1 MKRFG
6 VAVLS
11 TLVLF
16 SAFAS
21 LAGAQP
27 GDIKVIINGVT
38 QQYTQSPVVS
48 QNTTLVPLR
57 GVFESLGAKVDW
69 DSKAKKVTA
78 SKNDDTLTLNVGS
91 KLAYKNSNP
100 VQLDAATQIQKGQVL
115 VPLRFVSQSLGAKVN
130 WDQAT
135 RTVTISNQANGN
147 TTTVDQTNSLSS
159 KPLTAPVTKVTYDT
173 YYNDSLTYDDAVK
186 LAIAD
191 STSVKTA
198 ATNIDQAG
206 KIMKEAGKDI
216 NFVPAEAGD
225 EGQDKA
231 FKGYAQTNL
240 NYEAAKKNLDMTKE
254 GIEYNVKDLYN
265 KLLQK
270 QNAVK
275 LAALNIEDAERKLKV
290 AQIKRDNQMS
300 SDYEVTQATNQLT
313 QNQAAL
319 EKAKKDLDSAYV
331 SLNQVIG
338 YKPEQRYELKD
349 KPVYSEFKDN
359 VETKVSQVL
368 TSSTA
373 IWLSEQKVDLAE
385 LSLKLYNFNTPGNT
399 PYEAEQLNVEKAQ
412 YATEGTKRQLEEAVR
427 TIYNNIKAL
436 ESQYSQIQA
445 GLVSARSAADMA
457 KKQFDVG
464 LATELQ
470 VYEANLKVTTAEQQA
485 EDIVSSI
492 DTLKLA
498 FNKPW
503 AMQGSAGASAQ

>member
-6 VAVLS
+6 VALLS
-11 TLVLF
+11 TLVLT
-16 SAFAS
+16 SAFAN
-21 LAGAQP
+21 LVGAQS

-57 GVFESLGAKVDW
+57 GVFESLGAQVEW

-78 SKNDDTLTLNVGS
+78 SKNDDTLTLNIGS
-91 KLAYKNSNP
+91 KLAYKNSKP

-130 WDQAT
+130 WDRTT
-135 RTVTISNQANGN
+135 RTVTISNQSSGSA
-147 TTTVDQTNSLSS
+147 TDTNSLSS
-159 KPLTAPVTKVTYDT
+159 KPLAAPVTKVTYDT
-173 YYNDSLTYDDAVK
+173 YYNDSLTYEDAVK

-191 STSVKTA
+191 STSVKTGEVS
-198 ATNIDQAG
+198 IDQAG
-206 KIMKEAGKDI
+206 KILKETGKNID
-216 NFVPAEAGD
+216 FVPAEAGY

-231 FKGYAQTNL
+231 YKGYAQTNL
-240 NYEAAKKNLDMTKE
+240 NYEATKKNLEMTKE
-254 GIEYNVKDLYN
+254 SIEYNVKDLYN

-319 EKAKKDLDSAYV
+319 DKAKKDLDSAYV
-331 SLNQVIG
+331 SLNQLIG

-385 LSLKLYNFNTPGNT
+385 LSLKLYNFSTPGNT

-485 EDIVSSI
+485 DDIVSSI

>member
-6 VAVLS
+6 VALLS
-11 TLVLF
+11 TLVLT
-16 SAFAS
+16 SAFAN
-21 LAGAQP
+21 LAGAQS

-38 QQYTQSPVVS
+38 QQYTQSPIVS

-57 GVFESLGAKVDW
+57 GVFESLGAQVEW
-69 DSKAKKVTA
+69 DSKAKKVIA
-78 SKNDDTLTLNVGS
+78 SKNDDTLTLNIGS

-130 WDQAT
+130 WDQST
-135 RTVTISNQANGN
+135 RTVTISNQGSGSA
-147 TTTVDQTNSLSS
+147 TDTNSLSS
-159 KPLTAPVTKVTYDT
+159 KPLAASVTKVTYDT

-191 STSVKTA
+191 STSVKTGEVS
-198 ATNIDQAG
+198 IDQAG
-206 KIMKEAGKDI
+206 KIMKETGKHID
-216 NFVPAEAGD
+216 FVPAEAGD
-225 EGQDKA
+225 EAQDKA

-240 NYEAAKKNLDMTKE
+240 NYEAAKKNLEMTKE
-254 GIEYNVKDLYN
+254 SIEYNVKDLYN

-319 EKAKKDLDSAYV
+319 DKAKKDLDSAYV
-331 SLNQVIG
+331 SLNQLIG

-385 LSLKLYNFNTPGNT
+385 LSLKLYNFSTPGNT

>member
-6 VAVLS
+6 AALLS
-11 TLVLF
+11 TLVLT
-16 SAFAS
+16 SAFAN
-21 LAGAQP
+21 LAGAQS

-57 GVFESLGAKVDW
+57 GVFESLGAQVEW

-78 SKNDDTLTLNVGS
+78 SKNDDTLTLNIGS

-130 WDQAT
+130 WDQRT
-135 RTVTISNQANGN
+135 RTVTISNQANGS
-147 TTTVDQTNSLSS
+147 TTDANSLSS
-159 KPLTAPVTKVTYDT
+159 KPLAAPVTKVTYDT
-173 YYNDSLTYDDAVK
+173 YYNDSLTYVDAVK

-198 ATNIDQAG
+198 ETTIDQTG
-206 KIMKEAGKDI
+206 KIMKEAGKNID
-216 NFVPAEAGD
+216 FVPAEAGD

-300 SDYEVTQATNQLT
+300 SDYEVTQATNQVT

-385 LSLKLYNFNTPGNT
+385 LSLKLYNFNTAGNT

>member
-1 MKRFG
+1 MKRFA

-11 TLVLF
+11 ALVLT
-16 SAFAS
+16 STFAN
-21 LAGAQP
+21 LAGAQS

-38 QQYTQSPVVS
+38 QQYTQPPVVS

-57 GVFESLGAKVDW
+57 GVFESLGAKVEW

-78 SKNDDTLTLNVGS
+78 SKNDDTLTLNIGS
-91 KLAYKNSNP
+91 QLAYKNSKP

-130 WDQAT
+130 WNQT
-135 RTVTISNQANGN
+135 SRTVTISNQVNGS
-147 TTTVDQTNSLSS
+147 TTDINVLSS
-159 KPLTAPVTKVTYDT
+159 KPLAAPVTKVTYDT
-173 YYNDSLTYDDAVK
+173 YYNDFLSYNDAVK

-191 STSVKTA
+191 STTIKTVE
-198 ATNIDQAG
+198 TNIDQTR
-206 KIMKEAGKDI
+206 KIMQETGKNIDYVPLEAG
-216 NFVPAEAGD
+216 VEAS
-225 EGQDKA
+225 DKA

-240 NYEAAKKNLDMTKE
+240 NYEVAKKNLEMTKE

-300 SDYEVTQATNQLT
+300 SDYEVTQATNLVT

-319 EKAKKDLDSAYV
+319 DKAKKDLDSAFLT
-331 SLNQVIG
+331 LNQLIG

-349 KPVYSEFKDN
+349 KPVYSEFKSN
-359 VETKVSQVL
+359 VETTVSQVL

-373 IWLSEQKVDLAE
+373 VWLSEQKVDLAE
-385 LSLKLYNFNTPGNT
+385 LSLKLYNFSTPGNT

-412 YATEGTKRQLEEAVR
+412 LATEGTKRQLEEAVR
-427 TIYNNIKAL
+427 NAYNTIKGL

-445 GLVSARSAADMA
+445 GLVSARSAAEMA

-464 LATELQ
+464 LATEIQ

-485 EDIVSSI
+485 EDIVASI
-492 DTLKLA
+492 DTLKMA
-498 FNKPW
+498 YGKPW
-503 AMQGSAGASAQ
+503 VLQGAASGAQ

>member
-6 VAVLS
+6 VALLS
-11 TLVLF
+11 TLVLT
-16 SAFAS
+16 SAFAN
-21 LAGAQP
+21 LAGAQS

-38 QQYTQSPVVS
+38 QQYTQSPIVS

-57 GVFESLGAKVDW
+57 GVFESLGAQVEW

-78 SKNDDTLTLNVGS
+78 SKNDDTLTLNIGS
-91 KLAYKNSNP
+91 KLAYKNSKP

-130 WDQAT
+130 WDQT
-135 RTVTISNQANGN
+135 SRTVTISNQGSGSA
-147 TTTVDQTNSLSS
+147 TDTNSLSS
-159 KPLTAPVTKVTYDT
+159 KPLAAPVTKVTYDT

-191 STSVKTA
+191 STSVKTGEVS
-198 ATNIDQAG
+198 IDQAG
-206 KIMKEAGKDI
+206 KILKETGKNID
-216 NFVPAEAGD
+216 FVPAEAGN
-225 EGQDKA
+225 EAQDKA
-231 FKGYAQTNL
+231 YKGYAQTNL
-240 NYEAAKKNLDMTKE
+240 NYEATKKNLEMTKE
-254 GIEYNVKDLYN
+254 SIEYNVKDLYN

-319 EKAKKDLDSAYV
+319 DKAKKDLDSAYV
-331 SLNQVIG
+331 SLNQLIG

-385 LSLKLYNFNTPGNT
+385 LSLKLYNFSTPGNT
-399 PYEAEQLNVEKAQ
+399 PYEAEQLNVKKAQ

>member
-6 VAVLS
+6 VALLS
-11 TLVLF
+11 TLVLT
-16 SAFAS
+16 SAFAN
-21 LAGAQP
+21 LAGAQS

-38 QQYTQSPVVS
+38 QQYTQSPIVS

-57 GVFESLGAKVDW
+57 GVFESLGAQVEW
-69 DSKAKKVTA
+69 DSKAKKVIA
-78 SKNDDTLTLNVGS
+78 SKNDDTLTLNIGS

-135 RTVTISNQANGN
+135 RTVTISNQANGSA
-147 TTTVDQTNSLSS
+147 TDTNSLSS

-173 YYNDSLTYDDAVK
+173 YYNDSLAYDDAVK

-191 STSVKTA
+191 STSVKTGEVS
-198 ATNIDQAG
+198 IDQAG
-206 KIMKEAGKDI
+206 KIMKETGKNID
-216 NFVPAEAGD
+216 FVPAEAGD
-225 EGQDKA
+225 EAQDKA

-240 NYEAAKKNLDMTKE
+240 NYEAAKKNLEMTKE
-254 GIEYNVKDLYN
+254 SIEYNVKDLYN

-319 EKAKKDLDSAYV
+319 DKAKKDLDSAYV
-331 SLNQVIG
+331 SLNQLIG

-385 LSLKLYNFNTPGNT
+385 LSLKLYNFSTPGNT

>member
-11 TLVLF
+11 TLVLS

-27 GDIKVIINGVT
+27 DDIKVIINGVT

-78 SKNDDTLTLNVGS
+78 SKNNDTLTLNVGS

-130 WDQAT
+130 WDQST
-135 RTVTISNQANGN
+135 RTITISNQADGS
-147 TTTVDQTNSLSS
+147 TTGEANSLSS
-159 KPLTAPVTKVTYDT
+159 KPLTAPVTNVTYDT
-173 YYNDSLTYDDAVK
+173 YYNDSLAYDDAVK

-191 STSVKTA
+191 STTVKTA

-206 KIMKEAGKDI
+206 KIMKEAGKNID
-216 NFVPAEAGD
+216 FVPAEAGD

-385 LSLKLYNFNTPGNT
+385 LSLKLYNFSTPGNT

-485 EDIVSSI
+485 EDIVTNI

-498 FNKPW
+498 FDKPW
-503 AMQGSAGASAQ
+503 AMQGSSGASAQ

>member
-11 TLVLF
+11 TLVLS
-16 SAFAS
+16 SAFAN
-21 LAGAQP
+21 LAGAQS

-78 SKNDDTLTLNVGS
+78 SKNEDTLALNVGS

-130 WDQAT
+130 WDQST
-135 RTVTISNQANGN
+135 RTITISNQADGS
-147 TTTVDQTNSLSS
+147 TTGEAYSLSS
-159 KPLTAPVTKVTYDT
+159 KPLTAPVTQVTYDT

-206 KIMKEAGKDI
+206 KIMKEAGKNID
-216 NFVPAEAGD
+216 FVPAEAGD

-300 SDYEVTQATNQLT
+300 SDYEVTQATNQVT

-385 LSLKLYNFNTPGNT
+385 LSLKLYNFNTAGNT

-485 EDIVSSI
+485 EDIVTNI

-498 FNKPW
+498 FDKPW
-503 AMQGSAGASAQ
+503 AMQGSSGASAQ

>member
-1 MKRFG
+1 MKRFA
-6 VAVLS
+6 VAVLTTLLLTS
-11 TLVLF
+11 T
-16 SAFAS
+16 FAN
-21 LAGAQP
+21 LAGAQS

-57 GVFESLGAKVDW
+57 GVFESLGAKVEW

-78 SKNDDTLTLNVGS
+78 SKNDDTLTLNIGS

-130 WDQAT
+130 WDQT
-135 RTVTISNQANGN
+135 SRTVTISNQANGS
-147 TTTVDQTNSLSS
+147 TTDINSLSS
-159 KPLTAPVTKVTYDT
+159 KPFDAPVTKVTYDT
-173 YYNDSLTYDDAVK
+173 YYNDSLTYEDAVK

-191 STSVKTA
+191 STSVKTGEVS
-198 ATNIDQAG
+198 IDQAG
-206 KIMKEAGKDI
+206 KIMKETGKNID
-216 NFVPAEAGD
+216 FVPAEAGD
-225 EGQDKA
+225 EAQDKA

-240 NYEAAKKNLDMTKE
+240 NYEAAKKNLEMTKE

-319 EKAKKDLDSAYV
+319 DKAKKDLDSAYV

-485 EDIVSSI
+485 EDIVTSI
-492 DTLKLA
+492 DTLKMA
-498 FNKPW
+498 YGKPW
-503 AMQGSAGASAQ
+503 VLQGAASGAQ

>member
-6 VAVLS
+6 VALLS
-11 TLVLF
+11 TLVLT
-16 SAFAS
+16 SVFAN
-21 LAGAQP
+21 LAGAQS

-38 QQYTQSPVVS
+38 QQYTQSPIVS

-57 GVFESLGAKVDW
+57 GVFESLGAQVEW

-78 SKNDDTLTLNVGS
+78 SKNDDTLTLNIGS

-135 RTVTISNQANGN
+135 RTVTISNQANGS
-147 TTTVDQTNSLSS
+147 TTAPNSLSS

-173 YYNDSLTYDDAVK
+173 YYNDSLTYEDAVK

-191 STSVKTA
+191 STSIKTVE
-198 ATNIDQAG
+198 TSIDQAG
-206 KIMKEAGKDI
+206 KIMKEAGKNID
-216 NFVPAEAGD
+216 FVPAEAGV
-225 EGQDKA
+225 EAQDKA

-240 NYEAAKKNLDMTKE
+240 NYEAAKKNLEMTKE

-300 SDYEVTQATNQLT
+300 SDYEVTQATNLVT

-319 EKAKKDLDSAYV
+319 DKAKKDLDSAFLA
-331 SLNQVIG
+331 LNQLIG

-349 KPVYSEFKDN
+349 KPVYSEFKSN
-359 VETKVSQVL
+359 VETTVSQVL

-385 LSLKLYNFNTPGNT
+385 LSLKLYNFSSPGNT

-412 YATEGTKRQLEEAVR
+412 LATEGTKRQLEELVR
-427 TIYNNIKAL
+427 SAYNSIKGL

-445 GLVSARSAADMA
+445 SLVSARSAADMA

-485 EDIVSSI
+485 EDIVTSI
-492 DTLKLA
+492 DTLKMA
-498 FNKPW
+498 YEKPW
-503 AMQGSAGASAQ
+503 VLQGAASGASAQ

>member
-6 VAVLS
+6 VALLS
-11 TLVLF
+11 TLVLS
-16 SAFAS
+16 SAFAN
-21 LAGAQP
+21 LAGAQS

-38 QQYTQSPVVS
+38 QQYTQSPIVS

-57 GVFESLGAKVDW
+57 GVFESLGAQVEW

-78 SKNDDTLTLNVGS
+78 SKNDDTLTLNIGS
-91 KLAYKNSNP
+91 KLAYKNSKP

-130 WDQAT
+130 WDQTT
-135 RTVTISNQANGN
+135 RTVTISNQGSGSA
-147 TTTVDQTNSLSS
+147 TDTYSLSS
-159 KPLTAPVTKVTYDT
+159 KPLAAPVTKVTYDT
-173 YYNDSLTYDDAVK
+173 YYKDSLTYDDAVK

-191 STSVKTA
+191 STTIKTVE
-198 ATNIDQAG
+198 TNIDQTRRIMQETG
-206 KIMKEAGKDI
+206 KNIDYVPLEAG
-216 NFVPAEAGD
+216 VEAS
-225 EGQDKA
+225 DKA

-240 NYEAAKKNLDMTKE
+240 NYEAAKKNLGMTKE

-300 SDYEVTQATNQLT
+300 SDYEVTQATNLVT

-319 EKAKKDLDSAYV
+319 DKAKKDLDSAFLA
-331 SLNQVIG
+331 LNQLIG
-338 YKPEQRYELKD
+338 YKPERRYELKD
-349 KPVYSEFKDN
+349 KPVYSEFKSN
-359 VETKVSQVL
+359 VETTVSQVL

-373 IWLSEQKVDLAE
+373 VWLSEQKVDLAE
-385 LSLKLYNFNTPGNT
+385 LSLKLYNFSSPGNT

-412 YATEGTKRQLEEAVR
+412 LATEGTKRQLEEAVR
-427 TIYNNIKAL
+427 NAYNTIKGL

-485 EDIVSSI
+485 EDIVASI
-492 DTLKLA
+492 DTLKMA
-498 FNKPW
+498 YEKPW
-503 AMQGSAGASAQ
+503 VLQGAASGAGAQ

>member
-6 VAVLS
+6 MALLS
-11 TLVLF
+11 TLVLT
-16 SAFAS
+16 SAFAN
-21 LAGAQP
+21 LAGAQS

-38 QQYTQSPVVS
+38 QQYTQSPIVS

-57 GVFESLGAKVDW
+57 GVFESLGAQVEW

-78 SKNDDTLTLNVGS
+78 SKNDDTLTLNIGS
-91 KLAYKNSNP
+91 KLAYKNSKP

-130 WDQAT
+130 WDQTT
-135 RTVTISNQANGN
+135 RTVTISNQGSGSA
-147 TTTVDQTNSLSS
+147 TDTNSLSS
-159 KPLTAPVTKVTYDT
+159 KPLAAPVTKVTYDT
-173 YYNDSLTYDDAVK
+173 YYNNSLTYDDAVK

-191 STSVKTA
+191 STSVKTGEVS
-198 ATNIDQAG
+198 IDQAG
-206 KIMKEAGKDI
+206 KILKETGKNID
-216 NFVPAEAGD
+216 FVPAEAGN

-231 FKGYAQTNL
+231 YKGYAQTNL
-240 NYEAAKKNLDMTKE
+240 NYEATKKNLEMTKE
-254 GIEYNVKDLYN
+254 SIEYNVKDLYN

-492 DTLKLA
+492 DTLKVA

-503 AMQGSAGASAQ
+503 AMQGSTGASAQ

>member
-1 MKRFG
+1 MKRFA
-6 VAVLS
+6 VVVLS
-11 TLVLF
+11 TLVLT
-16 SAFAS
+16 STFAN
-21 LAGAQP
+21 LAGAQS

-38 QQYTQSPVVS
+38 QQYTQPPVVS

-57 GVFESLGAKVDW
+57 GVFESLGAQVEW

-78 SKNDDTLTLNVGS
+78 SKNDDTLTLNIGS
-91 KLAYKNSNP
+91 KLAYKNSKP

-115 VPLRFVSQSLGAKVN
+115 VPLRFVSQSLGAKVI
-130 WDQAT
+130 WDQNS
-135 RTVTISNQANGN
+135 RTVTISNQANGGTN
-147 TTTVDQTNSLSS
+147 ETNSLSS
-159 KPLTAPVTKVTYDT
+159 KPLAAPVTKVTYDT

-198 ATNIDQAG
+198 ETTIDQTG

-216 NFVPAEAGD
+216 NFIPAEAGN
-225 EGQDKA
+225 EAQDKA

-240 NYEAAKKNLDMTKE
+240 NYEAAKKNLEMTKE

-319 EKAKKDLDSAYV
+319 EKAKKDMDSAYV

-385 LSLKLYNFNTPGNT
+385 LSLKLYNFNTPGNV

-485 EDIVSSI
+485 EDIVTSI
-492 DTLKLA
+492 DTLKMA
-498 FNKPW
+498 YGKPW
-503 AMQGSAGASAQ
+503 VLQGAASGAQ

>member
-6 VAVLS
+6 VALLS
-11 TLVLF
+11 TLVLT
-16 SAFAS
+16 SAFAN
-21 LAGAQP
+21 LAGAQS

-38 QQYTQSPVVS
+38 QQYTQSPIVS

-57 GVFESLGAKVDW
+57 GVFESLGAQVEW
-69 DSKAKKVTA
+69 DSKAKKVIA
-78 SKNDDTLTLNVGS
+78 SKNDDTLTLNIGS

-135 RTVTISNQANGN
+135 RTVTISNQANGSA
-147 TTTVDQTNSLSS
+147 TDTNSLSS

-173 YYNDSLTYDDAVK
+173 YYNDSLAYDDAVK

-191 STSVKTA
+191 STSVKTGEVS
-198 ATNIDQAG
+198 IDQAG
-206 KIMKEAGKDI
+206 KIMKETGKNID
-216 NFVPAEAGD
+216 FVPAEAGD
-225 EGQDKA
+225 EAQDKA

-240 NYEAAKKNLDMTKE
+240 NYEAAKKNLEMTKE
-254 GIEYNVKDLYN
+254 SIEYNVKDLYN

-319 EKAKKDLDSAYV
+319 DKAKKDLDSAYI
-331 SLNQVIG
+331 SLNQLIG

-385 LSLKLYNFNTPGNT
+385 LSLKLYNFSTPGNT

>member
-11 TLVLF
+11 TWVLS
-16 SAFAS
+16 SAFAN
-21 LAGAQP
+21 LAGAQA
-27 GDIKVIINGVT
+27 GDIKVIINGAT
-38 QQYTQSPVVS
+38 QQYTQAPVVS

-57 GVFESLGAKVDW
+57 GVFESLGAQVDW

-78 SKNDDTLTLNVGS
+78 SKNEDTLTLNVGS
-91 KLAYKNSNP
+91 KLAYKNSSP
-100 VQLDAATQIQKGQVL
+100 VQLDVATQIQKSQVL

-135 RTVTISNQANGN
+135 RTVTISNQADGS
-147 TTTVDQTNSLSS
+147 TTDKANSLSS
-159 KPLTAPVTKVTYDT
+159 KPLANPVTKVTYDT
-173 YYNDSLTYDDAVK
+173 YYNDTLGYDDAVK

-191 STSVKTA
+191 STSIKTVE
-198 ATNIDQAG
+198 TNIDQTG

-216 NFVPAEAGD
+216 DFVPKEAGV
-225 EGQDKA
+225 EASDKA

-254 GIEYNVKDLYN
+254 NIQYNVKDLYN

-270 QNAVK
+270 KNAVK

-290 AQIKRDNQMS
+290 TQIKRDNQMS
-300 SDYEVTQATNQLT
+300 SDYEVTQATNQVT
-313 QNQAAL
+313 QNQASL

-331 SLNQVIG
+331 ALNQVIG

-412 YATEGTKRQLEEAVR
+412 YATEGTKRQLEELVR
-427 TIYNNIKAL
+427 TIYNNIKGL

-445 GLVSARSAADMA
+445 GLVSARSAADMT

-485 EDIVSSI
+485 EDLVTSI

-498 FNKPW
+498 YDKPW
-503 AMQGSAGASAQ
+503 AMKGASSEASQ

>member
-11 TLVLF
+11 TLVLS

-130 WDQAT
+130 WDQTT
-135 RTVTISNQANGN
+135 RTVTISNQGSGSA
-147 TTTVDQTNSLSS
+147 TDTNSLSS
-159 KPLTAPVTKVTYDT
+159 KPLAAPVTKVTYDT
-173 YYNDSLTYDDAVK
+173 YYNNSLTYDDAVK

-191 STSVKTA
+191 STSVKTGEVS
-198 ATNIDQAG
+198 IDQAG
-206 KIMKEAGKDI
+206 KILKETGKNID
-216 NFVPAEAGD
+216 FVPAEAGN

-231 FKGYAQTNL
+231 YKGYAQTNL
-240 NYEAAKKNLDMTKE
+240 NYEATKKNLEMTKE
-254 GIEYNVKDLYN
+254 SIEYNVKDLYN

-319 EKAKKDLDSAYV
+319 EKAKK
-331 SLNQVIG
+331 I
-338 YKPEQRYELKD
+338 
-349 KPVYSEFKDN
+349 
-359 VETKVSQVL
+359 
-368 TSSTA
+368 
-373 IWLSEQKVDLAE
+373 
-385 LSLKLYNFNTPGNT
+385 
-399 PYEAEQLNVEKAQ
+399 
-412 YATEGTKRQLEEAVR
+412 
-427 TIYNNIKAL
+427 
-436 ESQYSQIQA
+436 
-445 GLVSARSAADMA
+445 
-457 KKQFDVG
+457 
-464 LATELQ
+464 
-470 VYEANLKVTTAEQQA
+470 
-485 EDIVSSI
+485 
-492 DTLKLA
+492 
-498 FNKPW
+498 
-503 AMQGSAGASAQ
+503 

>member
-11 TLVLF
+11 TLVLS

-78 SKNDDTLTLNVGS
+78 SKNEDTLALNVGS

-130 WDQAT
+130 WDQST
-135 RTVTISNQANGN
+135 RTITISNQVDGS
-147 TTTVDQTNSLSS
+147 TVGEANSLSS
-159 KPLTAPVTKVTYDT
+159 KPLTAPVTQVTYDT

-191 STSVKTA
+191 STTVKTA
-198 ATNIDQAG
+198 ETNIDQTG
-206 KIMKEAGKDI
+206 KIMKEAGKNID
-216 NFVPAEAGD
+216 FVPAEAGD
-225 EGQDKA
+225 EASDKA

-300 SDYEVTQATNQLT
+300 SDYEVTQATNQVT

-349 KPVYSEFKDN
+349 KPVYYEFKDN

-385 LSLKLYNFNTPGNT
+385 LSLKLYNFSTPGNT

-485 EDIVSSI
+485 EDIVANI

>member
-6 VAVLS
+6 VALLS
-11 TLVLF
+11 TLALT
-16 SAFAS
+16 STFAN
-21 LAGAQP
+21 LAGAQS

-38 QQYTQSPVVS
+38 QQYTQSPVIS
-48 QNTTLVPLR
+48 QSTTLVPLR
-57 GVFESLGAKVDW
+57 GVFESLGAQVEW

-78 SKNDDTLTLNVGS
+78 SKSDNTLTLNVGS
-91 KLAYKNSNP
+91 KLAYKNSAP
-100 VQLDAATQIQKGQVL
+100 VQLDAATQIQKDQVF
-115 VPLRFVSQSLGAKVN
+115 VPLRFVSQSLGAKVK

-135 RTVTISNQANGN
+135 RTVSISNQANGS
-147 TTTVDQTNSLSS
+147 TAGDQTNSLSS
-159 KPLTAPVTKVTYDT
+159 KPFTAPVTKVTYDT
-173 YYNDSLTYDDAVK
+173 YYNNSLTYDDAVK
-186 LAIAD
+186 LAIVD
-191 STSVKTA
+191 STSVKTVE
-198 ATNIDQAG
+198 TNIDQTR
-206 KIMKEAGKDI
+206 KIMQETGKNIDYVPLEAG
-216 NFVPAEAGD
+216 VESS
-225 EGQDKA
+225 DKA
-231 FKGYAQTNL
+231 FIGYAQTNL

-290 AQIKRDNQMS
+290 AQIKKDNQMS
-300 SDYEVTQATNQLT
+300 SDYEVTQATNQFT

-338 YKPEQRYELKD
+338 YKPEQRYVLKD

-373 IWLSEQKVDLAE
+373 IWLSEQKVNLAE
-385 LSLKLYNFNTPGNT
+385 LSLKLYNFNTTGNT
-399 PYEAEQLNVEKAQ
+399 PYEAQQLDVEKAQ

-427 TIYNNIKAL
+427 TIYNNIKGL

-445 GLVSARSAADMA
+445 SLVSARTAADMT

-485 EDIVSSI
+485 EDIVTSI
-492 DTLKLA
+492 DTLKMA
-498 FNKPW
+498 YDKPW
-503 AMQGSAGASAQ
+503 VLQGASSGANQ

>member
-6 VAVLS
+6 VALLS
-11 TLVLF
+11 TLAF
-16 SAFAS
+16 TSTFAS
-21 LAGAQP
+21 LAGAQS

-57 GVFESLGAKVDW
+57 GVFESLGAQVEW

-78 SKNDDTLTLNVGS
+78 SKNDDTLALNVGS
-91 KLAYKNSNP
+91 KLAYKNNAP
-100 VQLDAATQIQKGQVL
+100 VQLDAATQIQKGQVF
-115 VPLRFVSQSLGAKVN
+115 VPLRFVSQSLGAKVDWN
-130 WDQAT
+130 QTT
-135 RTVTISNQANGN
+135 RTVTISNQANGS
-147 TTTVDQTNSLSS
+147 TTGDSLSS
-159 KPLTAPVTKVTYDT
+159 KPFTAPVTKVTYDT
-173 YYNDSLTYDDAVK
+173 YYNDSLTYDAAVK

-191 STSVKTA
+191 STSVKTGEL
-198 ATNIDQAG
+198 NIDQAG
-206 KIMKEAGKDI
+206 KIMKETGKNID
-216 NFVPAEAGD
+216 FVPAEAGD
-225 EGQDKA
+225 EAQDKA

-254 GIEYNVKDLYN
+254 SIEYNVKDLYN

-319 EKAKKDLDSAYV
+319 DKAKKDLDSAYV
-331 SLNQVIG
+331 SLNQLIG

-385 LSLKLYNFNTPGNT
+385 LSLKLYSFNTQGT
-399 PYEAEQLNVEKAQ
+399 TYEAQQLDVEKAQ

-427 TIYNNIKAL
+427 TLYNNIKGL

-445 GLVSARSAADMA
+445 GLVSARSAADMT

-485 EDIVSSI
+485 EDIVTSI
-492 DTLKLA
+492 DTLKMA
-498 FNKPW
+498 YNKPW
-503 AMQGSAGASAQ
+503 VMQGASS

>member
-6 VAVLS
+6 AALLS
-11 TLVLF
+11 TLVLT
-16 SAFAS
+16 SAFAN
-21 LAGAQP
+21 LAGAQS

-38 QQYTQSPVVS
+38 QQYTQSPIVS

-57 GVFESLGAKVDW
+57 GVFESLGAQVEW

-78 SKNDDTLTLNVGS
+78 SKNDDTLTLNIGS

-130 WDQAT
+130 WDQRT
-135 RTVTISNQANGN
+135 RTVTISNQANGS
-147 TTTVDQTNSLSS
+147 TTDANSLSS
-159 KPLTAPVTKVTYDT
+159 KPLAAPVTKVTYDT
-173 YYNDSLTYDDAVK
+173 YYNDSLTYVDAVK

-198 ATNIDQAG
+198 ETTIDQTG
-206 KIMKEAGKDI
+206 KIMKEAGKNID
-216 NFVPAEAGD
+216 FVPAEAGD

-300 SDYEVTQATNQLT
+300 SDYEVTQATNQVT

-319 EKAKKDLDSAYV
+319 DKAKKDLDSAYV
-331 SLNQVIG
+331 SLNQLIG

-385 LSLKLYNFNTPGNT
+385 LSLKLYNFSTPGNT

>member
-6 VAVLS
+6 VALLS
-11 TLVLF
+11 TLVLT
-16 SAFAS
+16 SAFAN
-21 LAGAQP
+21 LAGAQS

-38 QQYTQSPVVS
+38 QQYTQSPLVS

-57 GVFESLGAKVDW
+57 GVFESLGAQVEW

-78 SKNDDTLTLNVGS
+78 SKNDDTLTLNIGS

-130 WDQAT
+130 WDQTT
-135 RTVTISNQANGN
+135 RTVTISNQANDS
-147 TTTVDQTNSLSS
+147 TSYTNSLSS
-159 KPLTAPVTKVTYDT
+159 KPLAAPVTKVTYDT
-173 YYNDSLTYDDAVK
+173 YYNDALAYEDAVK

-191 STSVKTA
+191 STSVKTGEVS
-198 ATNIDQAG
+198 IDQAG
-206 KIMKEAGKDI
+206 KIMKETGKNID
-216 NFVPAEAGD
+216 FVPAEAGD
-225 EGQDKA
+225 EAQDKA

-300 SDYEVTQATNQLT
+300 SDYEVTQATNQVT

-385 LSLKLYNFNTPGNT
+385 LSLKLYNFSTPGNT

-498 FNKPW
+498 YNKPW

>member
-6 VAVLS
+6 VALLS
-11 TLVLF
+11 TLVLT
-16 SAFAS
+16 SAFAN
-21 LAGAQP
+21 LAGAQS

-38 QQYTQSPVVS
+38 QQYTQSPIVS

-57 GVFESLGAKVDW
+57 GVFESLGAQVEW

-78 SKNDDTLTLNVGS
+78 SKDDDTLTLNIGS
-91 KLAYKNSNP
+91 KLAYKNSKP

-130 WDQAT
+130 WDQTT
-135 RTVTISNQANGN
+135 RTVTISNQGSGSA
-147 TTTVDQTNSLSS
+147 TDINSLSS
-159 KPLTAPVTKVTYDT
+159 KPLAAPVTKVTYDT

-191 STSVKTA
+191 STSVKTGEVS
-198 ATNIDQAG
+198 IDQAG
-206 KIMKEAGKDI
+206 KILKETGKNID
-216 NFVPAEAGD
+216 FVPAEAGN

-231 FKGYAQTNL
+231 YKGYAQTNL
-240 NYEAAKKNLDMTKE
+240 NYEATKKNLEMTKE
-254 GIEYNVKDLYN
+254 SIEYNVKDLYN

-319 EKAKKDLDSAYV
+319 DKAKKDLDSAYV
-331 SLNQVIG
+331 SLNQLIG
-338 YKPEQRYELKD
+338 YKPAQRYELKD

-385 LSLKLYNFNTPGNT
+385 LSLKLYNFSTPGNT

>member
-1 MKRFG
+1 MKLFG
-6 VAVLS
+6 VALLS
-11 TLVLF
+11 TLVLT
-16 SAFAS
+16 SAFAN
-21 LAGAQP
+21 LAGAQS

-38 QQYTQSPVVS
+38 QQYTQSPIVS

-57 GVFESLGAKVDW
+57 GIFESLGAQVEW

-78 SKNDDTLTLNVGS
+78 SKNNDTLTLNIGS

-130 WDQAT
+130 WDQTT
-135 RTVTISNQANGN
+135 RTVTISNLANGSP
-147 TTTVDQTNSLSS
+147 TDTNSLSS
-159 KPLTAPVTKVTYDT
+159 KSFAAPVTKVTYDT
-173 YYNDSLTYDDAVK
+173 YYNDSLTYKDAVK

-191 STSVKTA
+191 STSIKTVE
-198 ATNIDQAG
+198 TSIDQAG
-206 KIMKEAGKDI
+206 KIMKEASKNID
-216 NFVPAEAGD
+216 FVPAEAGV
-225 EGQDKA
+225 EAQDKA

-240 NYEAAKKNLDMTKE
+240 NYEAAKKNLEMTKE

-300 SDYEVTQATNQLT
+300 SDYEVTQATNLVT

-319 EKAKKDLDSAYV
+319 DKAKKDLDSAFLA
-331 SLNQVIG
+331 LNQLIG

-349 KPVYSEFKDN
+349 KPVYSEFKSN
-359 VETKVSQVL
+359 VETTVSQVL

-385 LSLKLYNFNTPGNT
+385 LSLKLYNFSTPGNT

-412 YATEGTKRQLEEAVR
+412 LATEGTKRQLEELVR
-427 TIYNNIKAL
+427 NAYNTIKGL

-485 EDIVSSI
+485 EDIVTSI
-492 DTLKLA
+492 DTLKMA
-498 FNKPW
+498 YEKPW
-503 AMQGSAGASAQ
+503 VLQGAASGAGAQ

>member
-6 VAVLS
+6 AALLS
-11 TLVLF
+11 TLVLT
-16 SAFAS
+16 SAFAN
-21 LAGAQP
+21 LAGAQS

-57 GVFESLGAKVDW
+57 GVFESLGAQVEW

-78 SKNDDTLTLNVGS
+78 SKNDDTLTLNIGS

-130 WDQAT
+130 WDQRT
-135 RTVTISNQANGN
+135 RTVTISNQANGS
-147 TTTVDQTNSLSS
+147 TTDANSLSS
-159 KPLTAPVTKVTYDT
+159 KPLAAPVTKVTYDT
-173 YYNDSLTYDDAVK
+173 YYNDSLTYVDAVK

-198 ATNIDQAG
+198 ETTIDQTG
-206 KIMKEAGKDI
+206 KIMKEAGKNID
-216 NFVPAEAGD
+216 FVPAEAGD

-300 SDYEVTQATNQLT
+300 SDYEVTQATNQVT

-385 LSLKLYNFNTPGNT
+385 LSLKLYNFNTAGNT

-445 GLVSARSAADMA
+445 GLVSAKSAADMA

>member
-6 VAVLS
+6 VALLS
-11 TLVLF
+11 TLALT
-16 SAFAS
+16 STFAS
-21 LAGAQP
+21 LAGAQS
-27 GDIKVIINGVT
+27 GDIKVIINGVA

-57 GVFESLGAKVDW
+57 GVFESLGAQVEW

-91 KLAYKNSNP
+91 KLAYKNNAP
-100 VQLDAATQIQKGQVL
+100 VQLDAATQIQKGQVF
-115 VPLRFVSQSLGAKVN
+115 VPLRFVSQSLGAKVDWN
-130 WDQAT
+130 QTT
-135 RTVTISNQANGN
+135 RIVTISNQANGS
-147 TTTVDQTNSLSS
+147 TTGDSLSS

-173 YYNDSLTYDDAVK
+173 YYNDSLTYDNAVK

-191 STSVKTA
+191 STTVKTGEA
-198 ATNIDQAG
+198 NIDQAG
-206 KIMKEAGKDI
+206 KIMKETGKNID
-216 NFVPAEAGD
+216 FVPAEAGD
-225 EGQDKA
+225 EAQDKA

-240 NYEAAKKNLDMTKE
+240 NYEVAKKNLDVTKE

-300 SDYEVTQATNQLT
+300 SDYEVTQATNLLT

-319 EKAKKDLDSAYV
+319 DKAKKDLDSAYV

-399 PYEAEQLNVEKAQ
+399 PYEAQQLDVEKAQ

-427 TIYNNIKAL
+427 TLYNNIKGL

-445 GLVSARSAADMA
+445 GLVSARSAADMT

-485 EDIVSSI
+485 EDIVTSI
-492 DTLKLA
+492 DTLKMA
-498 FNKPW
+498 YNKPW
-503 AMQGSAGASAQ
+503 VMQGASS

>member
-1 MKRFG
+1 MKRFA

-11 TLVLF
+11 TLVLT
-16 SAFAS
+16 STFAN
-21 LAGAQP
+21 LAGAQSA
-27 GDIKVIINGVT
+27 DIKVIINGVT
-38 QQYTQSPVVS
+38 QQYTQPPVVS

-57 GVFESLGAKVDW
+57 GVFESLGAKVEW

-78 SKNDDTLTLNVGS
+78 SKNDDTLTLNIGS
-91 KLAYKNSNP
+91 KLAYKNSKP

-115 VPLRFVSQSLGAKVN
+115 VPLRFVSQSLGAKVIWN
-130 WDQAT
+130 QT
-135 RTVTISNQANGN
+135 SRTVTISNQANDS
-147 TTTVDQTNSLSS
+147 TTDINSLSS
-159 KPLTAPVTKVTYDT
+159 KPLAAPVTKVTYDT
-173 YYNDSLTYDDAVK
+173 YYNDSLTYEDAVK

-191 STSVKTA
+191 STSVKTGEVS
-198 ATNIDQAG
+198 IDQAG
-206 KIMKEAGKDI
+206 KIMKETGKNID
-216 NFVPAEAGD
+216 FVPAEAGD
-225 EGQDKA
+225 EAQDKA

-240 NYEAAKKNLDMTKE
+240 NYEAAKKNLEMTKE

-319 EKAKKDLDSAYV
+319 DKAKKDLDSAYV

-385 LSLKLYNFNTPGNT
+385 LSLKLYNFSTPGNT
-399 PYEAEQLNVEKAQ
+399 PYEAEQLNVDKAQ

-485 EDIVSSI
+485 EDIVTSI
-492 DTLKLA
+492 DTLKMA
-498 FNKPW
+498 YGKPW
-503 AMQGSAGASAQ
+503 VLQGTASGAQ

>member
-11 TLVLF
+11 TLVLS
-16 SAFAS
+16 SAFAN
-21 LAGAQP
+21 LAGAQA

-38 QQYTQSPVVS
+38 QQYTQAPVVS

-57 GVFESLGAKVDW
+57 GVFESLGAQVDW
-69 DSKAKKVTA
+69 DSKAKRVTA
-78 SKNDDTLTLNVGS
+78 SKNEDTLTLNVGS
-91 KLAYKNSNP
+91 KLAYKNSAP
-100 VQLDAATQIQKGQVL
+100 VQLDVATQIQKGQVL

-130 WDQAT
+130 WDKTT
-135 RTVTISNQANGN
+135 RTVTISNQVDGS
-147 TTTVDQTNSLSS
+147 TTGENNSLSS
-159 KPLTAPVTKVTYDT
+159 KPFTAPVTKVTYDT

-191 STSVKTA
+191 STTVKTA
-198 ATNIDQAG
+198 ETNIDQSG
-206 KIMKEAGKDI
+206 KIMKEAGKNID
-216 NFVPAEAGD
+216 FVPAEAGD

-254 GIEYNVKDLYN
+254 GIQYNVKDLYN

-275 LAALNIEDAERKLKV
+275 LAAMNIEDAERKLKV

-319 EKAKKDLDSAYV
+319 DKAKKDLDSAYV
-331 SLNQVIG
+331 SLNQMIG

-385 LSLKLYNFNTPGNT
+385 LSLKLYNFSTPGNT

-427 TIYNNIKAL
+427 TLYNNIKGL

-485 EDIVSSI
+485 EDLVTSI
-492 DTLKLA
+492 DTLKMA
-498 FNKPW
+498 YEKPW
-503 AMQGSAGASAQ
+503 VLQGAASGAGQ

>member
-6 VAVLS
+6 VALLS
-11 TLVLF
+11 TLVLT
-16 SAFAS
+16 SAFAN
-21 LAGAQP
+21 LAGAQS

-38 QQYTQSPVVS
+38 QQYTQSPIVS

-57 GVFESLGAKVDW
+57 GVFESLGAQVEW
-69 DSKAKKVTA
+69 DSKAKKVIA
-78 SKNDDTLTLNVGS
+78 SKNDDTLTLNIGS
-91 KLAYKNSNP
+91 KLAYKNSKP

-130 WDQAT
+130 WDQTT
-135 RTVTISNQANGN
+135 RTVTISNQANSA
-147 TTTVDQTNSLSS
+147 TDTISLSS
-159 KPLTAPVTKVTYDT
+159 KPLAAPVTKVTYDT
-173 YYNDSLTYDDAVK
+173 YYNDSLTYDAAVK

-191 STSVKTA
+191 STSVKTGEVS
-198 ATNIDQAG
+198 IDQAG
-206 KIMKEAGKDI
+206 KIMKETGKNID
-216 NFVPAEAGD
+216 FVPAEAGD

-240 NYEAAKKNLDMTKE
+240 NYEAAKKNLEMTKE
-254 GIEYNVKDLYN
+254 SIEYNVKDLYN

-300 SDYEVTQATNQLT
+300 SDYEVTQATNQVT

-385 LSLKLYNFNTPGNT
+385 LGLKLYNFSSPGNT

>member
-11 TLVLF
+11 TLVLS
-16 SAFAS
+16 SAFAN

-38 QQYTQSPVVS
+38 QQYTQSPIVS

-57 GVFESLGAKVDW
+57 GVFESLGAQVEW

-78 SKNDDTLTLNVGS
+78 SKNDDTLTLNIGS
-91 KLAYKNSNP
+91 KLAYKNSKP

-130 WDQAT
+130 WDQTT
-135 RTVTISNQANGN
+135 RTVTISNQGSGSA
-147 TTTVDQTNSLSS
+147 TDTNSLSS
-159 KPLTAPVTKVTYDT
+159 KPLAAPVTKVTYDT

-191 STSVKTA
+191 STSVKTGEVS
-198 ATNIDQAG
+198 IDQAG
-206 KIMKEAGKDI
+206 KILKETGKNID
-216 NFVPAEAGD
+216 FVPAEAGN

-231 FKGYAQTNL
+231 YKGYAQTNL
-240 NYEAAKKNLDMTKE
+240 NYEATKKNLEMTKE
-254 GIEYNVKDLYN
+254 SIEYNVKDLYN

-319 EKAKKDLDSAYV
+319 DKAKKDLDSAYV
-331 SLNQVIG
+331 SLNQLIG

-492 DTLKLA
+492 DTLKVA

-503 AMQGSAGASAQ
+503 AMQGSTGASAQ

>member
-11 TLVLF
+11 TLVLS

-130 WDQAT
+130 WDQTT
-135 RTVTISNQANGN
+135 RTVTISNQGSGSA
-147 TTTVDQTNSLSS
+147 TDTNSLSS
-159 KPLTAPVTKVTYDT
+159 KPLAAPVTKVTYDT
-173 YYNDSLTYDDAVK
+173 YYNNSLTYDDAVK

-191 STSVKTA
+191 STSVKTGEVS
-198 ATNIDQAG
+198 IDQAG
-206 KIMKEAGKDI
+206 KILKETGKNID
-216 NFVPAEAGD
+216 FVPAEAGN

-231 FKGYAQTNL
+231 YKGYAQTNL
-240 NYEAAKKNLDMTKE
+240 NYEATKKNLEMTKE
-254 GIEYNVKDLYN
+254 SIEYNVKDLYN

-492 DTLKLA
+492 DTLKVA

-503 AMQGSAGASAQ
+503 AMQGSTGASAQ

>member
-6 VAVLS
+6 ATLLS
-11 TLVLF
+11 TLVLT
-16 SAFAS
+16 SAFAN
-21 LAGAQP
+21 LAGAQS

-38 QQYTQSPVVS
+38 QQYTQSPIVS

-57 GVFESLGAKVDW
+57 GVFESLGAQVEW

-78 SKNDDTLTLNVGS
+78 SKNDDTLTLNIGS

-130 WDQAT
+130 WDQRT
-135 RTVTISNQANGN
+135 RTVTISNQANGS
-147 TTTVDQTNSLSS
+147 TTDANSLSS
-159 KPLTAPVTKVTYDT
+159 KPLAAPVTKVTYDT
-173 YYNDSLTYDDAVK
+173 YYNDSLTYVDAVK

-198 ATNIDQAG
+198 ETTIDQTG
-206 KIMKEAGKDI
+206 KIMKEAGKNID
-216 NFVPAEAGD
+216 FVPAEAGD

-319 EKAKKDLDSAYV
+319 DKAKKDLDSAYV
-331 SLNQVIG
+331 SLNQLIG

-385 LSLKLYNFNTPGNT
+385 LSLKLYNFSTPGNT

>member
-6 VAVLS
+6 VALLS
-11 TLVLF
+11 TLVLT
-16 SAFAS
+16 SAFAN
-21 LAGAQP
+21 LAGAQS

-38 QQYTQSPVVS
+38 QQYTQSPIVS

-57 GVFESLGAKVDW
+57 GVFESLGAQVEW
-69 DSKAKKVTA
+69 DSKAKKVIA
-78 SKNDDTLTLNVGS
+78 SKNDDRLTLNIGS

-135 RTVTISNQANGN
+135 RTVTISNQANGSA
-147 TTTVDQTNSLSS
+147 TDTNSLSS

-173 YYNDSLTYDDAVK
+173 YYNDSLAYDDAVK

-191 STSVKTA
+191 STSVKTGEVS
-198 ATNIDQAG
+198 IDQAG
-206 KIMKEAGKDI
+206 KIMKETGKNID
-216 NFVPAEAGD
+216 FVPAEAGD
-225 EGQDKA
+225 EAQDKA

-240 NYEAAKKNLDMTKE
+240 NYEAAKKNLEMTKE
-254 GIEYNVKDLYN
+254 SIEYNVKDLYN

-319 EKAKKDLDSAYV
+319 DKAKKDLDSAYI
-331 SLNQVIG
+331 SLNQLIG

-385 LSLKLYNFNTPGNT
+385 LSLKLYNFSTPGNT

>member
-6 VAVLS
+6 VALLS
-11 TLVLF
+11 TLVLT
-16 SAFAS
+16 SAFAN
-21 LAGAQP
+21 LAGAQS

-38 QQYTQSPVVS
+38 QQYTQSPIVS

-57 GVFESLGAKVDW
+57 GVFESLGAQVEW
-69 DSKAKKVTA
+69 DSKAKKVIA
-78 SKNDDTLTLNVGS
+78 SKNDDTLTLNIGS

-135 RTVTISNQANGN
+135 RTVTISNQANGSA
-147 TTTVDQTNSLSS
+147 TDTNSLSS

-173 YYNDSLTYDDAVK
+173 YYNDSLAYDDAVK

-191 STSVKTA
+191 STSVKTGEVS
-198 ATNIDQAG
+198 IDQAG
-206 KIMKEAGKDI
+206 KIMKETGKNID
-216 NFVPAEAGD
+216 FVPAEAGD
-225 EGQDKA
+225 EAQDKA

-240 NYEAAKKNLDMTKE
+240 NYEAAKKNLEMTKE
-254 GIEYNVKDLYN
+254 SIEYNVKDLYN

-319 EKAKKDLDSAYV
+319 DKAKKDLDSAYI
-331 SLNQVIG
+331 SLNQLIG

-385 LSLKLYNFNTPGNT
+385 LSLKLYNFSTPGNT

-412 YATEGTKRQLEEAVR
+412 YAKEGTKRQLEEAVR

>member
-6 VAVLS
+6 AALLS
-11 TLVLF
+11 TLVLT
-16 SAFAS
+16 SAFAN
-21 LAGAQP
+21 LAGAQS

-38 QQYTQSPVVS
+38 QQYTQSPVFS

-57 GVFESLGAKVDW
+57 GVFESLGAQVEW

-78 SKNDDTLTLNVGS
+78 SKNDDTLTLNIGS

-130 WDQAT
+130 WDQRT
-135 RTVTISNQANGN
+135 RTVTISNQANGS
-147 TTTVDQTNSLSS
+147 TTDANSLSS
-159 KPLTAPVTKVTYDT
+159 KPLAAPVTKVTYDT
-173 YYNDSLTYDDAVK
+173 YYNDSLTYVDAVK

-198 ATNIDQAG
+198 ETTIDQTG
-206 KIMKEAGKDI
+206 KIMKEAGKNID
-216 NFVPAEAGD
+216 FVPAEAGD

-300 SDYEVTQATNQLT
+300 SDYEVTQATNQVT

-385 LSLKLYNFNTPGNT
+385 LSLKLYNFNTAGNT

>member
-11 TLVLF
+11 TLVLS
-16 SAFAS
+16 SAFAN
-21 LAGAQP
+21 LAGAQA

-38 QQYTQSPVVS
+38 QQYTQAPVVS

-57 GVFESLGAKVDW
+57 GVFESLGAQVDW

-78 SKNDDTLTLNVGS
+78 SKNEDTLTLNVGS
-91 KLAYKNSNP
+91 KLAYKNSAP

-130 WDQAT
+130 WNKTT
-135 RTVTISNQANGN
+135 RTVTISNQVDGS
-147 TTTVDQTNSLSS
+147 TTGETNSLSS
-159 KPLTAPVTKVTYDT
+159 KPFTAPVTKVTYDT

-186 LAIAD
+186 LAVAD

-198 ATNIDQAG
+198 ETNIDQSG
-206 KIMKEAGKDI
+206 KIMKETGKNID
-216 NFVPAEAGD
+216 FVPAEAGD

-254 GIEYNVKDLYN
+254 GIQYNVKDLYN

-385 LSLKLYNFNTPGNT
+385 LSLKLYNFSTPGNT
-399 PYEAEQLNVEKAQ
+399 TYEAEQLNVEKAQ

-427 TIYNNIKAL
+427 TLYNNIKGL

-485 EDIVSSI
+485 EDLVTSI
-492 DTLKLA
+492 DTLKMA
-498 FNKPW
+498 YDKPW
-503 AMQGSAGASAQ
+503 VMQGASSGASQ

>member
-6 VAVLS
+6 ATLLS
-11 TLVLF
+11 TLVLT
-16 SAFAS
+16 SAFAN
-21 LAGAQP
+21 LAGAQS

-38 QQYTQSPVVS
+38 QQYTQSPIVS

-57 GVFESLGAKVDW
+57 GVFESLGAQVEW

-78 SKNDDTLTLNVGS
+78 SKNDDTLTLNIGS

-130 WDQAT
+130 WDQRT
-135 RTVTISNQANGN
+135 RTVTISNQANGS
-147 TTTVDQTNSLSS
+147 TTDANSLSS
-159 KPLTAPVTKVTYDT
+159 KPLAAPVTKVTYDT
-173 YYNDSLTYDDAVK
+173 YYNDSLTYVDAVK

-198 ATNIDQAG
+198 ETTIDQTG
-206 KIMKEAGKDI
+206 KIMKEAGKNID
-216 NFVPAEAGD
+216 FVPAEAGD

-300 SDYEVTQATNQLT
+300 SDYEVTQATNQVT

-385 LSLKLYNFNTPGNT
+385 LSLKLYNFNTAGNT